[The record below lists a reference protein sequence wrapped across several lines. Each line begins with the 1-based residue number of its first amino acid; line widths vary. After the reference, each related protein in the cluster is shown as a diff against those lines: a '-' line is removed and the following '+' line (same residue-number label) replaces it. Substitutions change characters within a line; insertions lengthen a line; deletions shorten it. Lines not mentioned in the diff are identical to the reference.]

1 MGLVLRSIGKGA
13 MAPTPFIVVAMVAN
27 GVLLVG
33 WRTWFAGAGGSGVNG
48 GAGGNKKGNP
58 LEFMSLLMSLTKR
71 W

>member
-1 MGLVLRSIGKGA
+1 

-33 WRTWFAGAGGSGVNG
+33 WRTWCAGAGGWGVNG

>member
-13 MAPTPFIVVAMVAN
+13 VAPTPFIVVAMVAN

-33 WRTWFAGAGGSGVNG
+33 WRTWFAGSGGSGVNS